1 MSSPTDAYQNVGNF
15 AISFPHEFVAHVE
28 IDRPK
33 KYNALSHEMFAS
45 LATIFDRLSHDPDVR
60 VVLLSGAGDKAF
72 CAGLD
77 VSGASSSGPVGAPT
91 ETDDFARRTWKIRRH
106 ALDYQNAVNAIERCE
121 KPVICLM
128 HGVSYGAAIDIAT
141 AADVRYCT
149 EDVKLCVREI
159 DVGLAPDIGTLS
171 RLPKIGVSYSWA
183 KEVVYSARTFGGLE
197 AEKQGFVSRSFA
209 SKEAMLEGGL
219 MLAKGIAGKSPV
231 AVQSAKALWD
241 FSRDRP
247 VQDGLLYT
255 AAWNGAMVQAEDV
268 KKAMM
273 SGIHKTKPRF
283 EKL

>member
-1 MSSPTDAYQNVGNF
+1 MDPPLQYSDVANYN
-15 AISFPHEFVAHVE
+15 ISFPREYVVHVE
-28 IDRPK
+28 IDNQK
-33 KYNALSHEMFAS
+33 KYNSIKHDMFYNMAKV
-45 LATIFDRLSHDPDVR
+45 FDQLSHDPDVR

-72 CAGLD
+72 SAGLD
-77 VSGASSSGPVGAPT
+77 VSGASSSGPVGAPS
-91 ETDDFARRTWKIRRH
+91 EKEDFARRAWKIRRH

-121 KPVICLM
+121 KPVICLL
-128 HGVSYGAAIDIAT
+128 HGVSYGAALDIAT

-149 EDVKLCVREI
+149 RDVRFCVREI

-183 KEVVYSARTFGGLE
+183 KEVTYTARTFDGSE
-197 AEKQGFVSRSFA
+197 AATQGFVSKVFDTKQA
-209 SKEAMLEGGL
+209 LIDGGL
-219 MLAKGIAGKSPV
+219 VLAKTIAEKSPV

-255 AAWNGAMVQAEDV
+255 AAWNSAMVQADDV

-273 SGIHKTKPRF
+273 SGIRKTKTTF

>member
-1 MSSPTDAYQNVGNF
+1 MESPLQYNDVVNYN
-15 AISFPHEFVAHVE
+15 ISFPCEYVAHVE
-28 IDRPK
+28 IDNQK
-33 KYNALSHEMFAS
+33 KYNSIKHDMFYNMAKV
-45 LATIFDRLSHDPDVR
+45 FDQLSHDPEVR

-72 CAGLD
+72 SAGLD
-77 VSGASSSGPVGAPT
+77 VSGASSSGPVGASS
-91 ETDDFARRTWKIRRH
+91 EKEDFARRSWKIRRH
-106 ALDYQNAVNAIERCE
+106 ALAYQNAVNAIERCE
-121 KPVICLM
+121 KPVICLL
-128 HGVSYGAAIDIAT
+128 HGVSYGAALDIAT

-149 EDVKLCVREI
+149 RDVKLCVREI

-183 KEVVYSARTFGGLE
+183 KEVTYTARTFDGSE
-197 AEKQGFVSRSFA
+197 AATQGFVSKVFDTKQA
-209 SKEAMLEGGL
+209 LIDGGL
-219 MLAKGIAGKSPV
+219 ALAKTIAEKSPV

-255 AAWNGAMVQAEDV
+255 AAWNSAMVQADDV

-273 SGIHKTKPRF
+273 SGIRKTKPTF